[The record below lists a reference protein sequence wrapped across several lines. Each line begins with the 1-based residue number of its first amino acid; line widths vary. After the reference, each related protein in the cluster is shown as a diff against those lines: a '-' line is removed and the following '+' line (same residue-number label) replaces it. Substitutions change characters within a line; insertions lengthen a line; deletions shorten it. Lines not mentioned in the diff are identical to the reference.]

1 MARLSIR
8 GPLSATRSHDLTDD
22 VTTVGRATT
31 NTIQIES
38 PGTSREHCK
47 IEKAGGAHRVVDCGS
62 RNGTKVNGNKVE
74 SHDLMPGDVIT
85 VGKHTLTFDPRDG
98 AGEVDNL
105 ATMTLPDGAAA
116 PAFAPPPEQA
126 PVAPKKDDKVLRA
139 LMGLPA
145 EDGGEIVEPRG
156 GGALK
161 YVVIALVGLLV
172 VGGLATLLVLNHMKK
187 KDGADPG
194 DAPAPAATSN
204 P

>member
-8 GPLSATRSHDLTDD
+8 GPLSATRSHELTDD

-31 NTIQIES
+31 NVIQIES

-47 IEKAGGAHRVVDCGS
+47 IEKAGDIHRVLDCGS

-74 SHDLMPGDVIT
+74 SHDLMPGDVIA
-85 VGKHTLTFDPRDG
+85 VGKHTLTFDPREG
-98 AGEVDNL
+98 GGEVDNL
-105 ATMTLPDGAAA
+105 ATMTLADGATDLGLG
-116 PAFAPPPEQA
+116 PPPEQA
-126 PVAPKKDDKVLRA
+126 PEPPKKDDKVLRA

-145 EDGGEIVEPRG
+145 EDGGEIVEPGG

-161 YVVIALVGLLV
+161 YVIIALVGLLV
-172 VGGLATLLVLNHMKK
+172 VGGLAALLVLNHMKK
-187 KDGADPG
+187 KDGAG
-194 DAPAPAATSN
+194 SKDAPAPAATST